1 MKYAF
6 AFGLSLLMVSGPL
19 VAETPKKP
27 SANSQL
33 EFKRHL
39 ADKAPCTTARKKW
52 MRHYAPYTRQLRT
65 TNGRGRLLFNN
76 VLTKM
81 HAAGLPSEYALI
93 PFVESH
99 YVPTARSPL
108 GPAGLWQFTARTA
121 RNHGLKVSGKHDERM
136 NPARSTD
143 AAIKYLRYLHR
154 KFKGHTES
162 VLMAFNAGEG
172 RVMASR
178 RKNGRKLSGITHV
191 YPDKIT
197 AISCNI
203 LQQAR

>member
-1 MKYAF
+1 MRHAF
-6 AFGLSLLMVSGPL
+6 ALGLMLMCVAGPL
-19 VAETPKKP
+19 LAETSKKP
-27 SANSQL
+27 SSNAL
-33 EFKRHL
+33 IEFKRHL
-39 ADKAPCTTARKKW
+39 ADKAPCTSARKKW

-65 TNGRGRLLFNN
+65 TNGRGRLLFNS

-81 HAAGLPSEYALI
+81 HTAGLPSEYALI

-99 YVPTARSPL
+99 YVPSTRSAL

-121 RNHGLKVSGKHDERM
+121 RHHGLKVGGKQDERM
-136 NPARSTD
+136 NPNRSTD

-172 RVMASR
+172 RLIASR
-178 RKNGRKLSGITHV
+178 RKHGRKLSGITHV
-191 YPDKIT
+191 YPDKVT
-197 AISCNI
+197 AISCNV
-203 LQQAR
+203 LQQTR